1 LFLASFLASGVLNL
15 NQMDISQVQKAVS
28 FRLTHLDPGTAR
40 ASEVPGIED
49 NQRVDLVLADKSG
62 SYLLSGDKISLSE
75 LGKAAPDVALEV
87 ALFDRNQD
95 GFLVENE
102 LKYTPAEK
110 AAQIQ
115 KHAELQQK
123 VDDRKR
129 GLRRSSPGNAGTY
142 AMAADLTLA
151 LTRPSA
157 SAYRTPEWNRTDPL
171 KDEQRMSFSST
182 SPAERK
188 SNLTM
193 VGSLDG
199 MPVKPLTILRT
210 AR

>member
-15 NQMDISQVQKAVS
+15 NQMDISQATKATS
-28 FRLTHLDPGTAR
+28 FRVTHLEPGTAR
-40 ASEVPGIED
+40 AVEVPGIED
-49 NQRVDLVLADKSG
+49 NQRVDLVVEDKAG
-62 SYLLSGDKISLSE
+62 SYLLSGDKVSLSE
-75 LGKAAPDVALEV
+75 LKKAAPTVALEV
-87 ALFDRNQD
+87 AIFDRDQD

-110 AAQIQ
+110 AAQLQ
-115 KHAELQQK
+115 KYAELQQK

-157 SAYRTPEWNRTDPL
+157 SLYRTPEWNNSTLL
-171 KDEQRMSFSST
+171 KEEKRMSFSSA
-182 SPAERK
+182 SAAERK

-193 VGSLDG
+193 VGSLDE
-199 MPVKPLTILRT
+199 MPVSPIIILRT

>member
-1 LFLASFLASGVLNL
+1 
-15 NQMDISQVQKAVS
+15 MDISQAQKATS
-28 FRLTHLDPGTAR
+28 FRMTPLEPGTAQ
-40 ASEVPGIED
+40 AAEVPGIED
-49 NQRVDLVLADKSG
+49 NQRVDLVVEDKSG
-62 SYLLSGDKISLSE
+62 SYLLSGDKVSLSE
-75 LGKAAPDVALEV
+75 LRKAAPTVALEV
-87 ALFDRNQD
+87 AIFDRDQD

-110 AAQIQ
+110 AAQLQ

-123 VDDRKR
+123 VEDRKR

-151 LTRPSA
+151 LTRPSVHL
-157 SAYRTPEWNRTDPL
+157 YRTPDWNRTPL
-171 KDEQRMSFSST
+171 HKEEQRMSFSSA

-199 MPVKPLTILRT
+199 MPVSPITILRT